1 MNPVFPFSL
10 KLIEAVIFDFD
21 GTLYDFK
28 GLPQKLILG
37 KLTHLFKIKAE
48 RNARKTFKGIDFQNA
63 LSWEEAFAKEL
74 SKHSNWSESK
84 ALNWYKTFYC
94 LYMVKILQKHF
105 RMRESANEIIQI
117 LKNADVKRVIFS
129 DYPMVEERLK
139 AIGGNVNDFNL
150 LVSSE
155 SFGALKPAPRPFLEI
170 SAKLNISPE
179 NILVIGDRN
188 DTDGLGAESAKM
200 KFIQTESHKTKGDKT
215 VISWVEL
222 KKEFEME
229 FLNSKVD

>member
-1 MNPVFPFSL
+1 M
-10 KLIEAVIFDFD
+10 
-21 GTLYDFK
+21 
-28 GLPQKLILG
+28 
-37 KLTHLFKIKAE
+37 
-48 RNARKTFKGIDFQNA
+48 
-63 LSWEEAFAKEL
+63 
-74 SKHSNWSESK
+74 
-84 ALNWYKTFYC
+84 
-94 LYMVKILQKHF
+94 
-105 RMRESANEIIQI
+105 
-117 LKNADVKRVIFS
+117 
-129 DYPMVEERLK
+129 
-139 AIGGNVNDFNL
+139 
-150 LVSSE
+150 VSSE

-170 SAKLNISPE
+170 AAKLNISPE